1 MKPYFQTTPF
11 TTAASSLLIILNHL
25 KPEFE
30 LNKENE
36 FEIWIKTAILPTRAS
51 SIFALADYAKRL
63 GLSPKV
69 MVEKEGYDFP
79 DYRFYRYTKEDIDN
93 AAYCAKMHLEKAKN
107 NNVNI
112 IIGDIT
118 LNDVKNELENKKLI
132 LLRINSKPIRNEK
145 RNTSNYIVVKSYKNQ
160 CFDIVDPHFGA
171 FSIPEELMEQAF
183 LTLET
188 KKYRDHRMIIF

>member
-145 RNTSNYIVVKSYKNQ
+145 RNTSNYIVVKS
-160 CFDIVDPHFGA
+160 
-171 FSIPEELMEQAF
+171 
-183 LTLET
+183 
-188 KKYRDHRMIIF
+188 